1 MRIIINRN
9 IGSFSDSRWSWVVY
23 ERHLAT
29 ALGLTPNVTA
39 AAGPTQSPIGR
50 ESKRISRTIRGED
63 KKTKKGN
70 ENRHETRGSDV
81 GAQSSTDLLSVKLLV
96 IGGHP

>member
-63 KKTKKGN
+63 KKTKKVN
-70 ENRHETRGSDV
+70 ENRHETR
-81 GAQSSTDLLSVKLLV
+81 AQSSTDLLSVKLLV